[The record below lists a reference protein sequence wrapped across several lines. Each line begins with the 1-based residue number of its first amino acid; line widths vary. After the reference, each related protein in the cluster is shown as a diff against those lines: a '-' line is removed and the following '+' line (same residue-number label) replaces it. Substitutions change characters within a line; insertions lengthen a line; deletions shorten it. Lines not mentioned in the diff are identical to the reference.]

1 MDSNEGINLDDAPA
15 PLGCGALSREALLH
29 IVSSRLDYRV
39 RVDERSLAHV
49 LLCAQCTKTVNH
61 LVSIGGPRRELSGP
75 LANKTANTMA
85 NTTANTTPPSSPTSS
100 PTSSSPVAPDPLLI
114 PGYLLGKELH
124 RGGQGAVFA
133 AEQLVTRRPC
143 AVKMLLGGRFAS
155 ATQRIR
161 FEREVEVVAALRHPS
176 IVTLYESG
184 ITTEGEP
191 WFAMEF
197 VAGERLD
204 EYVKRVHLGPRE
216 IADLI
221 RRIAQAIAYA
231 HRRGVIH
238 RDLKPGNILIDKEGS
253 PRVLDF
259 GLARSAMDTISLDHR
274 STSTKDGE
282 FIGTFTYAAPEQLA
296 GDPSGIDSRCDLYTL
311 GMVFYECLV
320 GALPFES
327 ARSLVELV
335 EQKSVG
341 AVRRPSEVAP
351 SGGPRIDRD
360 IDVIVLRLLSVEPAR
375 RYDTADALVEDLER
389 YADGRPILA
398 REDSLNYVL
407 AKTVRRH
414 WIVSSLILVILLTV
428 VVGGILLGLAYRR
441 AEAERT
447 RVDRAYKTFREALE
461 SADPELG
468 VGSSEMKV
476 TEFLTLVESQVR
488 AELMS
493 EPELMAEILQTLG
506 VIQLGFDDSS
516 RGRDA
521 ILRSYEIIKKSRE
534 QGRVSEAQFATATV
548 ALAKLRFSEED
559 FTGAEASYRQ
569 ALEIRQRTA
578 GVFAVE
584 TVDTERQLASALRAQ
599 KRYVEA
605 QQRLDE
611 ALEHADNFLD
621 GKASAIVRAGIR
633 NGMGVLALAQNDG
646 ARAIDEFK
654 AALDAISG
662 FIAEDDFRIGRTL
675 YSMARAEFQ
684 VGRLNDA
691 AEHARK
697 AYEILRLRK
706 GETARSA
713 QAALD
718 LLNQIDKAR

>member
-1 MDSNEGINLDDAPA
+1 M
-15 PLGCGALSREALLH
+15 
-29 IVSSRLDYRV
+29 
-39 RVDERSLAHV
+39 
-49 LLCAQCTKTVNH
+49 
-61 LVSIGGPRRELSGP
+61 
-75 LANKTANTMA
+75 
-85 NTTANTTPPSSPTSS
+85 
-100 PTSSSPVAPDPLLI
+100 
-114 PGYLLGKELH
+114 
-124 RGGQGAVFA
+124 
-133 AEQLVTRRPC
+133 
-143 AVKMLLGGRFAS
+143 
-155 ATQRIR
+155 
-161 FEREVEVVAALRHPS
+161 
-176 IVTLYESG
+176 
-184 ITTEGEP
+184 
-191 WFAMEF
+191 
-197 VAGERLD
+197 
-204 EYVKRVHLGPRE
+204 
-216 IADLI
+216 
-221 RRIAQAIAYA
+221 
-231 HRRGVIH
+231 
-238 RDLKPGNILIDKEGS
+238 
-253 PRVLDF
+253 
-259 GLARSAMDTISLDHR
+259 
-274 STSTKDGE
+274 
-282 FIGTFTYAAPEQLA
+282 
-296 GDPSGIDSRCDLYTL
+296 
-311 GMVFYECLV
+311 
-320 GALPFES
+320 
-327 ARSLVELV
+327 
-335 EQKSVG
+335 
-341 AVRRPSEVAP
+341 RRPSEVAP

-360 IDVIVLRLLSVEPAR
+360 LDVIVLRLLSPEPAR

-398 REDSLNYVL
+398 REDSLNYVF

-414 WIVSSLILVILLTV
+414 WIVSSLILAILLTV
-428 VVGGILLGLAYRR
+428 VVGGILLGIAYRR

-476 TEFLTLVESQVR
+476 TEFLTLVEGQVR

-548 ALAKLRFSEED
+548 ALAKLRFSDED

-611 ALEHADNFLD
+611 ALEHSENFPD
-621 GKASAIVRAGIR
+621 GKAGAIVRAGIR

-662 FIAEDDFRIGRTL
+662 SIAEDDFRIGRTL

-684 VGRLNDA
+684 VGRLDDA
-691 AEHARK
+691 AAHARK

-706 GETARSA
+706 GETARST